1 MKVLLASIDSK
12 YIHSNLAVRSLKK
25 YAEQKLR
32 ESGAFCDIEI
42 AEYTINQQPA
52 KVMADIYKHDADVI
66 MFSCY
71 IWNRAF
77 MEKLLSDLAAVRPDV
92 DIWLGGPEVSFDNE
106 EILVRFSNV
115 RGIMTGEGEETFA
128 KLLSAYAAADE
139 VTDYSV
145 DDFNSISG
153 IIYRSSAEAI
163 VCTPQREPLDMDQ
176 LPFVYEDLSDFEN
189 RIIYYES
196 SRGCPFRCSYCLSSV
211 DKKLRFRSLDQV
223 KKELKFFLDNNVRQV
238 KFVDRTFNCDY
249 DRTMEIW
256 RFIRDN
262 DNGITNFHF
271 EMAAD
276 ILKEADGLV
285 IGSPVYYASA
295 NATLMALM
303 QRLFYSTSYS
313 KAMKVGCSVVAAR
326 RGGLSSTYDE
336 MNKFFGISGMPI
348 APSQYWPMVHGNT
361 PDQVRQDEEGMQIMR
376 TLGRNI
382 AFMIKAFALAKE
394 NGINPPELEK
404 EKKFTN
410 FIR

>member
-52 KVMADIYKHDADVI
+52 KVMADIYKQDANVI

-77 MEKLLSDLAAVRPDV
+77 MEKLLNDLAVVRSDV
-92 DIWLGGPEVSFDNE
+92 DIWLGGPEVSFDSK

-115 RGIMTGEGEETFA
+115 RGIMTGEGEETLA

-139 VTDYSV
+139 STDYSV
-145 DDFNSISG
+145 DNFNSVSG
-153 IIYRSSAEAI
+153 IIYSSSAEAI

-223 KKELKFFLDNNVRQV
+223 KKELKFFLDNN
-238 KFVDRTFNCDY
+238 
-249 DRTMEIW
+249 
-256 RFIRDN
+256 
-262 DNGITNFHF
+262 
-271 EMAAD
+271 
-276 ILKEADGLV
+276 
-285 IGSPVYYASA
+285 
-295 NATLMALM
+295 
-303 QRLFYSTSYS
+303 
-313 KAMKVGCSVVAAR
+313 
-326 RGGLSSTYDE
+326 
-336 MNKFFGISGMPI
+336 
-348 APSQYWPMVHGNT
+348 
-361 PDQVRQDEEGMQIMR
+361 
-376 TLGRNI
+376 
-382 AFMIKAFALAKE
+382 
-394 NGINPPELEK
+394 
-404 EKKFTN
+404 
-410 FIR
+410 